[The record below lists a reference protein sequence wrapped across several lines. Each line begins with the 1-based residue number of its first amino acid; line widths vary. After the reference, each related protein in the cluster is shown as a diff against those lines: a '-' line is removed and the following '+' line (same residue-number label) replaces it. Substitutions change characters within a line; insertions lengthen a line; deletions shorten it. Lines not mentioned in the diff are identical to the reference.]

1 MLKTMTIDSQDLVL
15 DESEVTR
22 ALGYPQQAPDP
33 IRAVIHDLWQEALL
47 HITGLCAY
55 DRFAVQIDQRTLTV
69 GTITFECGVKVANH
83 LRGSGEIAVFVAT
96 LGPDF
101 DAWSQA
107 WFQRD
112 PLNGLIANTLG
123 SVCVEHIVDNLEQ
136 GITRQAAR
144 DNLRVSN
151 RLSPGYCHW
160 NVSEQKKLFALLP
173 DDCCNVTL
181 MDSCLM
187 IPIKSV
193 TGIMGLG
200 PNLKRLEYNCQ
211 LCEKADCT
219 MRKGHNPVPVPD
231 EF

>member
-1 MLKTMTIDSQDLVL
+1 MLKTTTIDSQELVL
-15 DESEVTR
+15 DGSEVAR

-33 IRAVIHDLWQEALL
+33 IQAVIHDLWQEALL
-47 HITGLCAY
+47 HIAGICAH
-55 DRFAVQIDQRTLTV
+55 DRFPVRIDQRTLTV
-69 GTITFECGVKVANH
+69 ETITFDCGTKAANH
-83 LRGSGEIAVFVAT
+83 LRGSREIAVFMAT

-123 SVCVEHIVDNLEQ
+123 SVCVEHIVDRLEHT
-136 GITRQAAR
+136 ITQQAFQ
-144 DNLRVSN
+144 DNLTVSN

-173 DDCCNVTL
+173 GDCCNVTL

-200 PNLKRLEYNCQ
+200 PNLKRLEYNCL
-211 LCEKADCT
+211 LCEKTDCI
-219 MRKGHNPVPVPD
+219 MRKGHDSVRVLD